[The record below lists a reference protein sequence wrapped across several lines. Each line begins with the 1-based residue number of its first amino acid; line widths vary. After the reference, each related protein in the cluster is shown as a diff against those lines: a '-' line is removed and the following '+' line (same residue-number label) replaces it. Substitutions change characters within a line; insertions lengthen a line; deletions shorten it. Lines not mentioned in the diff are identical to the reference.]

1 MATSVFFN
9 NFTNSMEQTL
19 IEDLVVESIRI
30 FGIDIWYIPRIRT
43 STDDLLNEDDTPMFK
58 EAYLVEVYV
67 KNVDGFEGQGDFLS
81 KFGLQIRD
89 SVTLTIAN
97 RTFEKEIT
105 TQTKLKAPR
114 EGDLIYLPLNGKV
127 FEIQHVEHEAIFY
140 QMGSLQTM
148 DLRCELYEFSNE
160 RFDTGIPEIDKLN
173 FLNTSA
179 LNDISKIEPIDPYA
193 DNETIQDVANQI
205 MDWSEKNPF
214 GEDEY

>member
-1 MATSVFFN
+1 MATNVFFN
-9 NFTNSMEQTL
+9 NFTNSMEQDL
-19 IEDLVVESIRI
+19 IESLVVESIRI
-30 FGIDIWYIPRIRT
+30 FGIDIWYIPRVRT
-43 STDDLLNEDDTPMFK
+43 STDDLLNEDDTPVFR
-58 EAYLVEVYV
+58 EAHIVEIYV

-97 RTFEKEIT
+97 RTFEKEIA
-105 TQTKLKAPR
+105 TQTSLKRPR

-127 FEIQHVEHEAIFY
+127 FEIQDVEHEAIFY
-140 QMGSLQTM
+140 QMGALQTM

-160 RFDTGIPEIDKLN
+160 RFETGIPEIDKLN
-173 FLNTSA
+173 KLNTSIPDTI
-179 LNDISKIEPIDPYA
+179 LNIEPIDPYA

>member
-89 SVTLTIAN
+89 SVTLTVAN

-105 TQTKLKAPR
+105 TQTKLKSPR